1 MSALDIENLHSGNRV
16 TSTLPEPH
24 PQHSRGI
31 SSHRRHCHCYLFD
44 AISPRNKFEMT
55 VIDLKK
61 LTTFHKLRTKV
72 LTNPTPIPTLPKVAD
87 PHGSQRQIKVIPF
100 SNFSL
105 LGVGEYFSIN
115 NKYCT
120 DVLRMSPRSPLN
132 QSRLYRPKQE

>member
-1 MSALDIENLHSGNRV
+1 MTLKTCTQGIESLLHSLNRTPNTLEESAHIDDTV
-16 TSTLPEPH
+16 TAICLN
-24 PQHSRGI
+24 
-31 SSHRRHCHCYLFD
+31 

-72 LTNPTPIPTLPKVAD
+72 LTNPTPIPTLPKVAG
-87 PHGSQRQIKVIPF
+87 PHGSQRQIKVTPF